1 LIPEPAIE
9 VSVPAAAGFVPLL
22 RKAAASSCPPRLASR
37 VDDVRLAVSEACTL
51 LLQLHAPATSL
62 VLGVTVEDDRMTLFI
77 RSDAAASDVPPSG
90 LEESW
95 SWRLLV
101 TTADQVTFRPSPQG
115 PSVELTFVAVKPLTG
130 GDVPEP

>member
-22 RKAAASSCPPRLASR
+22 RKAAVSSCPPRLASR

-62 VLGVTVEDDRMTLFI
+62 VLGVTVEDDRMTLLI
-77 RSDAAASDVPPSG
+77 RSDTAASDVPPSG

-95 SWRLLV
+95 SWRLLLS
-101 TTADQVTFRPSPQG
+101 TADQVTFRSSLRG
-115 PSVELTFVAVKPLTG
+115 PSVELTFVAVDPLTG
-130 GDVPEP
+130 GDVLVP